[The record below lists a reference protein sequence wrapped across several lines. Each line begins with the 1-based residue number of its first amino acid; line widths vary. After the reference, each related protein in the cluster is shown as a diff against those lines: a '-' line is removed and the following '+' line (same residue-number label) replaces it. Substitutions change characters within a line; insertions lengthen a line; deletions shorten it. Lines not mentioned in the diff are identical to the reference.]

1 MSKLQSAWV
10 IAETSA
16 AIPTLSAGA
25 AQFGEATAIVQCEG
39 LETETWLSYIPA
51 IVEKVKERTPSLV
64 LVEATKNGRLTAAAI
79 ATAMGTSV
87 LTDGTELKIEYGA
100 VVSKCMVYGGAAF
113 KTEKATGTVVAC
125 VGSATFEADGTIATE
140 LITVKSCAAGVRLVE
155 TRQKETQTVNLAAA
169 KVIVGVGRG
178 FSKAE
183 NVHLAQELAAA
194 VGGEVGC
201 SRPVAEEE
209 KWMPKEL
216 YIGVSGAMIKPD
228 VYIGC
233 GISGQ
238 IQHMVGINQSKV
250 IVAVNKDKNAPIFKQ
265 CDYGIVGDLNTVL
278 PALTK
283 KFQN

>member
-1 MSKLQSAWV
+1 MSKLQNAWV
-10 IAETSA
+10 IAENPTAVS
-16 AIPTLSAGA
+16 TLSAGA
-25 AQFGEATAIVQCEG
+25 AQFGEATAVIHCED
-39 LETETWLSYIPA
+39 LETDSWLNHIPA
-51 IVEKVKERTPSLV
+51 IVAKVKERKPELI
-64 LVEATKNGRLTAAAI
+64 LIEATKNGRLTAAAI
-79 ATAMGTSV
+79 AAAMGTSV
-87 LTDGTELKIEYGA
+87 LTDAAELKVESGA
-100 VVSKCMVYGGAAF
+100 VVSKRMVYGGAAF
-113 KTEKATGTVVAC
+113 KTEQATGTAVVC
-125 VGSATFEADGTIATE
+125 VGAGVFEANGAIATE
-140 LITVKSCAAGVRLVE
+140 LIALKASPSGIRLVE
-155 TRQKETQTVNLAAA
+155 TRQKETQTVNLGAA
-169 KVIVGVGRG
+169 KVVVGVGRG
-178 FSKAE
+178 FGKAE
-183 NVHLAQELAAA
+183 NLYLAQELAAA

>member
-1 MSKLQSAWV
+1 MSKLQNAWV
-10 IAETSA
+10 IAESA
-16 AIPTLSAGA
+16 AGISTLSAGA
-25 AQFGEATAIVQCEG
+25 VQLGEATALMHCENVA
-39 LETETWLSYIPA
+39 TESWLSYIPA
-51 IVEKVKERTPSLV
+51 IVEKIKERKPEIV

-79 ATAMGTSV
+79 AAAMDTSV
-87 LTDGTELKIEYGA
+87 LTDATELKIEDGV
-100 VVSKCMVYGGAAF
+100 VVSKRMVYGGAAF
-113 KTEKATGTVVAC
+113 KTEKASGTAVAC
-125 VGSATFEADGTIATE
+125 VGAGAFDADGSIATE
-140 LITVKSCAAGVRLVE
+140 VIAVKAASAGIRFVE
-155 TRQKETQTVNLAAA
+155 NRPKETQSVNLAAA

-178 FSKAE
+178 FGKAE
-183 NVHLAQELAAA
+183 NVQLAQELAAA

-209 KWMPKEL
+209 KWLPKEV

-238 IQHMVGINQSKV
+238 IQHMVGINQAKV
-250 IVAVNKDKNAPIFKQ
+250 IVAVNKDKNASIFKQ
-265 CDYGIVGDLNTVL
+265 CDYGIVGDLNTIL